1 MGGVEVQCCLMIVIL
16 VVCDVVLVS
25 SVLLAVSELHHIVKV
40 DSAVHD
46 VVAVRRVLLVSM

>member
-1 MGGVEVQCCLMIVIL
+1 MIVIL